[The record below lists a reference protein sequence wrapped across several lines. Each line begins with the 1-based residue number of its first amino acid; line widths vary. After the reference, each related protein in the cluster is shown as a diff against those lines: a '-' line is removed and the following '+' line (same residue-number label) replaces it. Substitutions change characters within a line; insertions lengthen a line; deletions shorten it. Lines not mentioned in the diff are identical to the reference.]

1 MEMQCRTCDP
11 PRLSPI
17 HMVRRA
23 DGQQLVMGGSRIR
36 ATWSAEAGRMRFKLA
51 RRLRV
56 PPALP
61 SHRLTAGDVTSRGSL
76 PILPKQRA

>member
-23 DGQQLVMGGSRIR
+23 GGQQLVMALMGGSRMR
-36 ATWSAEAGRMRFKLA
+36 AAWSAEDALQTGKEA
-51 RRLRV
+51 PSAPRV
-56 PPALP
+56 AE
-61 SHRLTAGDVTSRGSL
+61 SQAYSRGRN
-76 PILPKQRA
+76 IAG